1 MDQFGFIHE
10 KLDIKILILFILR
23 RLPGSVDPETLLE
36 LCQCDDG
43 IGYFDYSDCLS
54 ELVETGHIE
63 ESEEGYAITEKGAR
77 NADAVE
83 SSLPYSVRSRALR
96 LLVPVEERLRRAA
109 MITARHE
116 TVEEDGCFVELA
128 MSDGAG
134 EIVHLRLLC
143 ADEDQARRSRSTS
156 AKTPRAII
164 RRSSP
169 CLTRNK
175 RTRSAPTE
183 RRPL

>member
-1 MDQFGFIHE
+1 MDNFGFIHD

-54 ELVETGHIE
+54 ELVSTGHIS

-83 SSLPYSVRSRALR
+83 SSLPYSVRSKALK
-96 LLVPVEERLRRAA
+96 LLAPVEERLRRAA
-109 MITARHE
+109 MITARHQLDE
-116 TVEEDGCFVELA
+116 NGCTVELA
-128 MSDGAG
+128 MGDGKG
-134 EIVHLRLLC
+134 EVIRMRLLC
-143 ADEDQARRSRSTS
+143 ADEEQARTMEKRF
-156 AKTPRAII
+156 
-164 RRSSP
+164 RRDAEGYYQKIME
-169 CLTRNK
+169 LFI
-175 RTRSAPTE
+175 
-183 RRPL
+183 